1 MIGDPT
7 QRHKTTAMTKRRALT
22 EPQCS
27 ICVLGL
33 VVGQVSTHDATF
45 ERRGICRYVE
55 NLFDRDPWLLRRQFA
70 RAREK
75 WRGPDHSKSA
85 ATATTDCGE
94 GTGRSRRDT
103 AAGSAAR
110 GAGVRRSDRRR
121 HASRY
126 RRDQYSRR
134 AVAG

>member
-1 MIGDPT
+1 M
-7 QRHKTTAMTKRRALT
+7 HKMTAMMKRRALT

-27 ICVLGL
+27 THDVLGL
-33 VVGQVSTHDATF
+33 VVGRVSADDPTF
-45 ERRGICRYVE
+45 ERRGIRHYAKSP
-55 NLFDRDPWLLRRQFA
+55 FDRDPWLLCRQLA

-85 ATATTDCGE
+85 AAATTDRGE

-110 GAGVRRSDRRR
+110 GARV
-121 HASRY
+121 
-126 RRDQYSRR
+126 
-134 AVAG
+134 